1 MMLGKIFSFCGI
13 HTHDMRSTIFSAAEK
28 GSYAKVDKRVSPYD
42 YGHAEMKNR
51 VKLTVPDLTGA
62 LDMGMTDHCTED
74 ITIDGRKL
82 IVNWDNHRSGG
93 RGMMCFNAIS
103 YVSNGS
109 RMKNNEMLAEFTG
122 SEVREALHTRNSN
135 DRLKFAAALNYA
147 IEKDSSPIWT
157 DYLSIADTYKEDTA
171 KRMKLIGKAYAMS
184 EGTMIILEK
193 RDADIVSLFIENL
206 SDLYVTIE
214 SCSEVCQIKAKVE
227 KLLKCMDDRG
237 LYSYWSRAWT
247 MQELHLSNE
256 AEYFLLYEEK
266 LYCHEKYQGHGIY
279 GKSPD
284 NENKQYKKTASIR
297 AIVKS
302 SELRD
307 ASIITYCLLQDT
319 IDRAK
324 NKHVQIDDLED
335 LENMSKEAMWQI
347 CRLLTGDQRLE
358 VAHVVTPLDHKSRDS
373 CIMYD
378 MCSNVRC
385 AGSEGDM
392 THAVAIAL
400 GIYGSEYGDLLSAID
415 AKFVDEGFLPFVHYC
430 SIQGVNTTWRPRGM
444 KLAFHT
450 KEQPHVSTRYLAYN
464 RRTLGTRFYACVGVD
479 NWLVIKGTEFKIKI
493 IDIKPDLVKTTE
505 RKCGNFYIDRQQSIK
520 LYEATVQLDGTVPIE
535 KDLDQKSGLT
545 RLTSDVEDYMKHIK
559 AEITCE
565 EDLIPMQK
573 INVLHSGEYM
583 MILHRNFMTSVG
595 TLRVVDMKDR
605 KMLENYDKSSTDKSR
620 MYAMMVDK
628 EKWVSTD

>member
-1 MMLGKIFSFCGI
+1 MLAKINP
-13 HTHDMRSTIFSAAEK
+13 TIFSARRI
-28 GSYAKVDKRVSPYD
+28 GYSVVDKRVSPYD
-42 YGHAEMKNR
+42 YGHAKMEEEVSLK
-51 VKLTVPDLTGA
+51 VPNLANA
-62 LDMGMTDHCTED
+62 LDMKMKDQCTEAL
-74 ITIDGRKL
+74 TIDGRKL
-82 IVNWDNHRSGG
+82 IVNWDNRRSGG

-122 SEVREALHTRNSN
+122 PKVREALHTRNSN

-147 IEKDSSPIWT
+147 IENDSSPIWT

-171 KRMKLIGKAYAMS
+171 KRMKLIGKAYAIS
-184 EGTMIILEK
+184 EGTMVILEK
-193 RDADIVSLFIENL
+193 LDANIVSLFIENL

-214 SCSEVCQIKAKVE
+214 SGSEICKIKAKVE
-227 KLLKCMDDRG
+227 KLLKCMDNRG

-266 LYCHEKYQGHGIY
+266 LYCDETEKSHDHGVY
-279 GKSPD
+279 GKATD
-284 NENKQYKKTASIR
+284 NEDRQYKKLASIR
-297 AIVKS
+297 PIVKS

-307 ASIITYCLLQDT
+307 ASLITYCLLRDV

-324 NKHVQIDDLED
+324 GKHVHEDDLDDLED
-335 LENMSKEAMWQI
+335 MSKEAMWQV

-358 VAHVVTPLDHKSRDS
+358 VAHIVTPLDHKSRDS

-385 AGSEGDM
+385 AGSERDM

-400 GIYGSEYGDLLSAID
+400 GIYASEYDDLLSAID

-464 RRTLGTRFYACVGVD
+464 RRTLGTRFYASVGVD
-479 NWLVIKGTEFKIKI
+479 NWLVIKGTEFKLKI
-493 IDIKPDLVKTTE
+493 IDIKPNLDKTIE
-505 RKCGNFYIDRQQSIK
+505 KKCDNFYIDRQQSIK
-520 LYEATVQLDGTVPIE
+520 LYEATVQLDGTVPIN
-535 KDLDQKSGLT
+535 KNIDQNRKSESTL
-545 RLTSDVEDYMKHIK
+545 LTSEVKDYMRHIK

-565 EDLIPMQK
+565 DELIPMQK

-605 KMLENYDKSSTDKSR
+605 QMLNNYDKISTNESR

-628 EKWVSTD
+628 EKWKATN

>member
-1 MMLGKIFSFCGI
+1 M
-13 HTHDMRSTIFSAAEK
+13 HTSDARSTIFSAAEK
-28 GSYAKVDKRVSPYD
+28 SSYAKVDKRVSPYD

-51 VKLTVPDLTGA
+51 VRLAAPDLTSA
-62 LDMGMTDHCTED
+62 LEMGMTDYCSED

-82 IVNWDNHRSGG
+82 IVNWDNRRSGG

-109 RMKNNEMLAEFTG
+109 RMENNEMLAKFTG
-122 SEVREALHTRNSN
+122 PGVREALHTRNSN

-147 IEKDSSPIWT
+147 IENKSLPIWT

-171 KRMKLIGKAYAMS
+171 KRMKLIGKAYAIS
-184 EGTMIILEK
+184 EGTMVILEK

-206 SDLYVTIE
+206 SDLYLTIE
-214 SCSEVCQIKAKVE
+214 SGSEICQIKTKVK
-227 KLLKCMDDRG
+227 KLLKCMDNRG

-266 LYCHEKYQGHGIY
+266 LYCHETEKYHGYGIY
-279 GKSPD
+279 GKEKD
-284 NENKQYKKTASIR
+284 TENNRQYKKTASLRSIL
-297 AIVKS
+297 KS

-307 ASIITYCLLQDT
+307 ASIITYCLLQDV

-324 NKHVQIDDLED
+324 NKHDLDELED
-335 LENMSKEAMWQI
+335 MSKEAMWQI

-385 AGSEGDM
+385 AGSEIDM
-392 THAVAIAL
+392 TYAVAIAL
-400 GIYGSEYGDLLSAID
+400 GIYGSEYNDLLSAID

-450 KEQPHVSTRYLAYN
+450 QEQPHVSTRYLAYN
-464 RRTLGTRFYACVGVD
+464 RRTLGTRFYACVGVN
-479 NWLVIKGTEFKIKI
+479 NWLVIKGTELKLKI
-493 IDIKPDLVKTTE
+493 IDINQDLDKTTE
-505 RKCGNFYIDRQQSIK
+505 RKCGNFYIERQQSMK
-520 LYEATVQLDGTVPIE
+520 LYEATVQLDGTVPI
-535 KDLDQKSGLT
+535 KIDPDQKSDST
-545 RLTSDVEDYMKHIK
+545 KSTSDVEEYMKHMK
-559 AEITCE
+559 VEITCE
-565 EDLIPMQK
+565 EDLISMQK

-595 TLRVVDMKDR
+595 TLRVVDVKDR
-605 KMLENYDKSSTDKSR
+605 KMLESYDKISTDESR

-628 EKWVSTD
+628 